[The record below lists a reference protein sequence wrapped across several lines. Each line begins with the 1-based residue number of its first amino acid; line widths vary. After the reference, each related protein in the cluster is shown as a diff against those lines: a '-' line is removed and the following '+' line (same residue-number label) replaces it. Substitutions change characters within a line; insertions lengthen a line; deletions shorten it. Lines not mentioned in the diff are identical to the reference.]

1 MRAEVRNVDI
11 EIVTGWRNGR
21 FVFHEQT
28 LRQIMY
34 DLGRWYDFD
43 FEFAEQELEE
53 MVFMGSIPRYS
64 DFSTAMMILEKIGGI
79 SFTVNDGKIL
89 VKRK

>member
-1 MRAEVRNVDI
+1 MGKLGSEKLK
-11 EIVTGWRNGR
+11 VTCLLSYKNEGKRVGP
-21 FVFHEQT
+21 Q
-28 LRQIMY
+28 L
-34 DLGRWYDFD
+34 DFD
-43 FEFAEQELEE
+43 FEFAEPELEE